1 MYIKIENHQKNNVR
15 IIEYPGDMSLFI
27 AAHCFGVFNVAKI
40 KPGVYCFYDR
50 FTGEIIDTISK
61 PGKREITK
69 YLNGGI

>member
-15 IIEYPGDMSLFI
+15 IIDYPGDMSLFI
-27 AAHCFGVFNVAKI
+27 AAHSFGIFNVIKI
-40 KPGVYCFYDR
+40 KPGVYSFMDR

-61 PGKREITK
+61 PGKREIAK